1 MQATGTPGTPG
12 TASGAAEPSLHQE
25 IRALYRDHHG
35 WLKHWL
41 RQRLGSAGDAADL
54 AHDTFLRL
62 LARDAAIVAREPRA
76 LLATVARGLVANFY
90 RRRQI
95 EMAYLEALAAQPE
108 ATAPDP
114 EARAL
119 ALDALVEIDRRL
131 DALAPA
137 VRRAFL
143 LSQLDGLGQAE
154 IAAQLGVSLAT
165 VQRYLVKALHQCC
178 FAP

>member
-1 MQATGTPGTPG
+1 MPPTSRTTPSCACSRATRPSWR
-12 TASGAAEPSLHQE
+12 ASRARCWPRWHAAWWPISTGAARSRWPTSKP
-25 IRALYRDHHG
+25 
-35 WLKHWL
+35 W
-41 RQRLGSAGDAADL
+41 
-54 AHDTFLRL
+54 
-62 LARDAAIVAREPRA
+62 
-76 LLATVARGLVANFY
+76 
-90 RRRQI
+90 RRSRK
-95 EMAYLEALAAQPE
+95 
-108 ATAPDP
+108 P